1 MRYFSYAYLYT
12 TVSGNKSCQFFLY
25 FCFLRVR
32 TRKNNKIKVKQ
43 EGIPDG
49 GILYSVHSTTK
60 QNWWIIN

>member
-25 FCFLRVR
+25 LCFLRVR

-49 GILYSVHSTTK
+49 GIHSSTK